1 MLVLKEFYTVFKY
14 YINHCLILKNNNA
27 LSKKIPTRSTNSTFV
42 TFSGDFTEKSRLFSL
57 DNKRQTA
64 PIVVDIFQP
73 IRKGQKYTRVYKGAI
88 FTLQHQLQFRKNKMY
103 QMLMLM
109 VVLNVVPVSWD
120 EHVTSQ
126 VILDKTEWVW
136 VVNEKWNKWNI
147 GTISRFL
154 RMSQVMIMTSSKQK
168 IIYMY
173 QKWSHWRNKRKYI
186 IHVSWINKRT
196 FTYYMAVH
204 SLIVIDL
211 GELCGIEQWTPHGLL
226 L

>member
-109 VVLNVVPVSWD
+109 VVLSVGPVSWD

-126 VILDKTEWVW
+126 VILAKTE
-136 VVNEKWNKWNI
+136 
-147 GTISRFL
+147 
-154 RMSQVMIMTSSKQK
+154 
-168 IIYMY
+168 
-173 QKWSHWRNKRKYI
+173 
-186 IHVSWINKRT
+186 
-196 FTYYMAVH
+196 
-204 SLIVIDL
+204 
-211 GELCGIEQWTPHGLL
+211 
-226 L
+226 

>member
-42 TFSGDFTEKSRLFSL
+42 TFSGDFT
-57 DNKRQTA
+57 NKRQTA

-109 VVLNVVPVSWD
+109 VVLSVGPVSWD

-126 VILDKTEWVW
+126 VILAKTE
-136 VVNEKWNKWNI
+136 
-147 GTISRFL
+147 
-154 RMSQVMIMTSSKQK
+154 
-168 IIYMY
+168 
-173 QKWSHWRNKRKYI
+173 
-186 IHVSWINKRT
+186 
-196 FTYYMAVH
+196 
-204 SLIVIDL
+204 
-211 GELCGIEQWTPHGLL
+211 
-226 L
+226 